1 MSTKTAHTPGPWE
14 VSSSLYVVSPL
25 GRVVAKCDG
34 MRVAD
39 LDAPAP
45 QMFANAARIVACVNA
60 CEGVP
65 TDALNAAART
75 EYTAT
80 PIALAAVITERDSL
94 RERNAALEE
103 VALLLDQAFGLADSK
118 ADLIA
123 KLEFARSKARA
134 ALKEARS

>member
-60 CEGVP
+60 CEG
-65 TDALNAAART
+65 
-75 EYTAT
+75 
-80 PIALAAVITERDSL
+80 IADPASL
-94 RERNAALEE
+94 LEQNRVLRAALERIANYE
-103 VALLLDQAFGLADSK
+103 GLISEKVQD
-118 ADLIA
+118 I
-123 KLEFARSKARA
+123 ARA
-134 ALKEARS
+134 ALAKSQGGQP